1 MADQAPAPP
10 GGVPLADAIAALRA
24 ELFQAWLDADN
35 QQLRFRVSPV
45 ELTLQTAV
53 TWTGKGT
60 AGIKWWLLDIG
71 AEASRAG
78 TTTQTIKLSLD
89 PVTLDAAGNVVS
101 VFIDAP
107 DVSAGAGQPEC
118 GSSAEPSFDTPG

>member
-1 MADQAPAPP
+1 MTDQIAPPP

-24 ELFQAWLDADN
+24 ELLQAWVDAQN

-53 TWTGKGT
+53 TWTGKGR

-71 AEASRAG
+71 AEASRTG
-78 TTTQTIKLSLD
+78 TTTQTIKISLD
-89 PVTLDAAGNVVS
+89 PVTLDADGNVVS

-107 DVSAGAGQPEC
+107 DVPDGAGESK
-118 GSSAEPSFDTPG
+118 GRSSSEPFDAPG